1 MKALKY
7 ILYIVLGLGTLW
19 LLLSFFAKKSYRIE
33 RSMEIEAPRE
43 TVYEQVRLFKNFTNW
58 SPWHFMDPDMKT
70 SIEGPDGE
78 LGTVYKWNS
87 ANKDVGVGYQKI
99 VSVKPDRIDYEVD
112 FGLDTSQAY
121 FLVQGDS
128 QLTKITWVMVMHLPF
143 SMRMGGLFTDLNAFV
158 GEDYETG
165 LVNLKKYCEALAPKK
180 YRGYVVRETER
191 PVTFYAALREVVD
204 FQDIPQFFA
213 DNFGKAIEEST
224 KAGAKMTGFPSGLFW
239 SYDTIA
245 MNTDMAAAIPLDKQV
260 KTANDVQII
269 SIGGKALLIEYLGDY
284 ALTGEAHGAMDDY
297 MADKKLQYIPP
308 AMEEYVTDPGQ
319 EPDTAKWLT
328 RIIYF
333 VTAKVD
339 SSSVKK

>member
-7 ILYIVLGLGTLW
+7 LLFIVLGLATLW

-43 TVYEQVRLFKNFTNW
+43 IVYEQVRLFKNFTNW
-58 SPWHFMDPDMKT
+58 SPWHFMDTTMKT

-78 LGTVYKWNS
+78 VGTVYKWNS
-87 ANKDVGVGYQKI
+87 TNKKVGVGYQKI
-99 VSVKPDRIDYEVD
+99 VSVKPDRIDYQVD
-112 FGLDTSQAY
+112 FGLDTSQSY
-121 FLVQGDS
+121 FLIQGDS
-128 QLTKITWVMVMHLPF
+128 QMTKITWVMDMHLPF
-143 SMRMGGLFTDLNAFV
+143 SMRVGGLFTDLNAFV

-191 PVTFYAALREVVD
+191 PITYYAALRDVVD
-204 FQDIPQFFA
+204 FQDIPQFFTE
-213 DNFGKAIEEST
+213 NIGKVIEESS
-224 KAGAKMTGFPSGLFW
+224 KAGAKMIGHPTGFFW

-260 KTANDVQII
+260 KMANDVLII
-269 SIGGKALLIEYLGDY
+269 SVGGKALVIEYLGDF
-284 ALTGEAHGAMDDY
+284 ALTAEAHAAMDDY
-297 MADKKLQYIPP
+297 LADKKLQYVSPVI
-308 AMEEYVTDPGQ
+308 EEYVTGPEQ

-333 VTAKVD
+333 VRAD
-339 SSSVKK
+339 SSAVKK